1 MAKYTEAQNKST
13 QKYIKKA
20 YDDIKVRVPKGKREI
35 YKAHAES
42 QGKSLN
48 QLVIELLDKDI
59 NKCDILDKI
68 LEYVAE
74 TDMSDM
80 DYRFIEEKVKE
91 L

>member
-35 YKAHAES
+35 YKTYAES

-48 QLVIELLDKDI
+48 QLIIELLDK
-59 NKCDILDKI
+59 N
-68 LEYVAE
+68 
-74 TDMSDM
+74 M
-80 DYRFIEEKVKE
+80 DGQ
-91 L
+91 